1 MKKIFLIL
9 TVAVVLI
16 STLAG
21 AILNEIFP
29 LTTSEI
35 SYTFILDKSL
45 PIKAAGNL
53 SVC

>member
-9 TVAVVLI
+9 AAVVLI
-16 STLAG
+16 SMLAG
-21 AILNEIFP
+21 AILTEIFP